1 MVEDKRIV
9 MPLKRSRL
17 LRTKADYHLKQ
28 TFTEA
33 DAADSL
39 GYATQIFELATESD
53 RRWKKRA
60 SGAAR
65 R

>member
-1 MVEDKRIV
+1 MVEDRRIV

-17 LRTKADYHLKQ
+17 LRTKADYRVDQ

-39 GYATQIFELATESD
+39 EYAIQIFELATESD
-53 RRWKKRA
+53 RRWKKRE
-60 SGAAR
+60 SGATR